1 MALST
6 APRSQP
12 SQRLRSLRWAPASLL
27 ALMLAACGGGGDSAT
42 DPAAGGTETAQG
54 VKTGTTGATG
64 TKKNGGSTTTT
75 TPPKTTTTS
84 TPVPPTTAEAIRL
97 LNQATFG
104 ANQTGIDR
112 VLALGTTGWVDDQL
126 ARPAVAAHLARWQSE
141 DALIKAGDPR
151 RSAGANAVVYSF
163 YQQALQ
169 ADDQLRQR
177 VAFALSQI
185 FVVSTVEI
193 GADQA
198 ETIASFQDML
208 GRNAFGNFRT
218 LLQDVA
224 MHPAMGIYLSHLKNR
239 KESVPLGRVPD
250 QNFAREVMQLFTI
263 GLQQLNLNGTPKLDA
278 AGLPIDTYSM
288 DDIVGMS
295 SVFTGFSWSGP
306 DTSNARFFSSGA
318 DDPQRLYQPMQG
330 YSQFHSM
337 LEKRFLGTTVPAQTV
352 ADPAASTKAA
362 YDTLFNHPNVGPFI
376 GRQLIQRLVTSN
388 PSPGYVARVA
398 SVFNNNGLGTRGDLK
413 AVVRAILLDSEARS
427 ASAAQVDSYG
437 KLREPVI
444 RLTNFLRAFNA
455 TSITGRY
462 LIPLTDDPGLELG
475 QTPMR
480 SPSVFNFYRP
490 GYVPA
495 GGEAAA
501 RGLMLPEMQITDEAS
516 VAGYAN
522 FMAQV
527 VDKGIGTM
535 QTAGRDVQPNYTAEL
550 ALATDPVALV
560 DRVVLRL
567 IGDGVSQAFKDEVV
581 AAVNSMPIPAL
592 NKSGTNTSAIE
603 RAKRNRVLIA
613 VQLCL
618 VSPEFIVQK

>member
-1 MALST
+1 MAFSPAPLSLPT
-6 APRSQP
+6 LRQ
-12 SQRLRSLRWAPASLL
+12 RSLRWAPASLL
-27 ALMLAACGGGGDSAT
+27 VLMLAACGGGGGEAT
-42 DPAAGGTETAQG
+42 DAAAGGTESAQG
-54 VKTGTTGATG
+54 TKNGG
-64 TKKNGGSTTTT
+64 KKNGGTTTT

-84 TPVPPTTAEAIRL
+84 TPVPPSRAEAVRL

-104 ANQTGIDR
+104 ANETSIER
-112 VLALGTTGWVDDQL
+112 VLAVGTTNWVDEQL
-126 ARPAVAAHLARWQSE
+126 ARPAVAAHLARWQAE
-141 DALIKAGDPR
+141 DDAIKASDPR
-151 RSAGANAVVYSF
+151 RSAGATAVVSSF
-163 YQQALQ
+163 YQQAMQ

-177 VAFALSQI
+177 VVFALSQI
-185 FVVSTVEI
+185 FVVSTIEI

-198 ETIASFQDML
+198 ETVASFEDML

-218 LLQDVA
+218 LLEDVA

-239 KESVPLGRVPD
+239 KENVTLGRVPD

-263 GLQQLNLNGTPKLDA
+263 GLQQLNLDGTPKLDV
-278 AGLPIDTYSM
+278 AGLPIDTYSA

-306 DTSNARFFSSGA
+306 DTSNSRFFSSGA
-318 DDPQRLYQPMQG
+318 DDPLRLTQAMQG
-330 YSQFHSM
+330 YSQFHST
-337 LEKRFLGTTVPAQTV
+337 LEKRFLGAIVPVQTL
-352 ADPAASTKAA
+352 ADPTASTKVA

-388 PSPGYVARVA
+388 PSPAYVARVA
-398 SVFNNNGLGTRGDLK
+398 SVFNNNGLGTRGDMK
-413 AVVRAILLDSEARS
+413 AVIRAILLDNEARS
-427 ASAAQVDSYG
+427 ATTAQGETYG

-455 TSITGRY
+455 RSATGKY

-490 GYVPA
+490 GYIPA

-501 RGLMLPEMQITDEAS
+501 RGLRLPEMQITDEAS

-527 VDKGIGTM
+527 IDRGIGTM
-535 QTAGRDVQPNYTAEL
+535 QATGKDVQPDYSAEL
-550 ALATDPVALV
+550 ALATDSVALV
-560 DRVVLRL
+560 DRVVSRL
-567 IGDGVSQAFKDEVV
+567 IGDGTSQAFKDEVI
-581 AAVNSMPIPAL
+581 AAVDSLPIPAL
-592 NKSGTNTSAIE
+592 NKSGTNTNAIE
-603 RAKRNRVLIA
+603 KAKRNRVLIA
-613 VQLCL
+613 VQLCV